1 MASLK
6 TAKEEY
12 YIIQRRKDEFSSE
25 DIVESPQFYNT
36 QSRNFFSTTDL
47 NSATPFSDYG
57 KAKKYV
63 DLLKALAEMDDSE
76 ALFEYVIY
84 RRTVK
89 IDEMK
94 NETEVVG
101 EEE

>member
-6 TAKEEY
+6 ASKEEY
-12 YIIQRRKDEFSSE
+12 YIIQRRKNEFDTRE
-25 DIVESPQFYNT
+25 IIEAPQFYNT
-36 QSRNFFSTTDL
+36 QSRNFFSTSDL
-47 NSATPFSDYG
+47 NSATPFPDYS

-76 ALFEYVIY
+76 ELFEYVIY

-101 EEE
+101 

>member
-6 TAKEEY
+6 ATKEEY
-12 YIIQRRKDEFSSE
+12 YIIQRRKNEFDTGE
-25 DIVESPQFYNT
+25 IIESPQLYNT
-36 QSRNFFSTTDL
+36 QSRNFFSTSDL
-47 NSATPFSDYG
+47 NSATPFSDYN
-57 KAKKYV
+57 KVKKYV

-89 IDEMK
+89 VEEMK
-94 NETEVVG
+94 NETEVV
-101 EEE
+101 E